1 MAAPIR
7 EQLRDQRLAI
17 SVLVEQI
24 MNGQQSDASTQIGT
38 IITTLQTIQTAVN
51 AATNATITTL

>member
-51 AATNATITTL
+51 AATDATITTL